1 MPNQPRPPEA
11 AERDGT
17 SQTGRALDALRPDYV
32 SVDERTLA
40 DLLAFAA
47 AYGKELKYIGPD
59 GSPQGDWS
67 GFIGPELRAEDVA
80 AFLAAPER
88 FSAQSSPALF
98 RPHLTLFLSF
108 LQLLGKARAQIN
120 TLTARHLDFYYRQVL
135 RMGQRPSIPD
145 RVNLVVD
152 LLPDEKSALL
162 PAGSL
167 LDAGTDSTGRDRVY
181 ATDRELVV
189 NRARIARMS
198 SLFIDRQ
205 RMGLRQAV
213 LKYRNE
219 KERACETLF
228 LIALAGPEESRLPVY
243 PDGTAVN
250 YAKLMQLREGLRRA
264 ESQFFLS
271 LSELRDLWAR
281 RQRRQASPDEWDEIN
296 SKIEI
301 AGRKK
306 RGGAAFQIDHTS
318 REFDKNLTTAIGVV
332 SFGTLP
338 EVSRLE
344 DVYDLRGR
352 GDVQAFIRD
361 KLYFD
366 NLDDFARMMQKLHRF
381 TTEWSEI
388 NRILEIAGRRRRDP
402 SYRFAPADVAAFAN
416 NLQSAIGVTEAQLKG
431 FLDEVAALEAYFY
444 MPAEQLALAL
454 DEIRDVP
461 QLDWVQVYPLLE
473 QAHREQLRQ
482 ARRAELRR
490 LQQTSSARLVD
501 LIRFVLGEPP
511 DPSADPA
518 AVERL
523 LPYLGPG
530 DGERL
535 SKLDQAKDWNG
546 IFSLLEVAQRNR
558 LGEPPPLRSRW
569 INLHPAEDAT
579 AVRSPRGLA
588 QEARGVS
595 QGWPPFGAAAPPT
608 SAPPKPVLGWGLC
621 SPLLVLREGT
631 RTLTLTL
638 GFQAGKA
645 PLAELF
651 TQVGELPLQFEIST
665 ATGFVP
671 CSVGAPVFGAY
682 TQLTGTTSR
691 LDPQGVQFVLT
702 LKSSMEAIA
711 APVSGNDAQ
720 GDDSQGSE
728 PTEEGE
734 DRDGSQAAGVSD
746 GGNPQDAAPAWPVL
760 RLMLRP
766 IWSAEEGKYVARYPE
781 LGSLELLAAHL
792 KVEVSGLKAI
802 RAENDES
809 LVDPQRPFEPFGSE
823 PASGSRLLLA
833 HPEVLGK
840 RLDSLTFSF
849 QFMGAPQ
856 NLATY
861 YANYGLAAGA
871 KFSARVSLVDRY
883 GGATLVEEAPLF
895 ADNPQALSTIRTG
908 RVTGLGRDAAPEL
921 LAVEPDS
928 LDESPSGWERYL
940 LWELGSPDF
949 QHTAYPTIA
958 ASRALALAVDSARG
972 AATLDATKYQVN
984 PPYTPKL
991 KGLTLGYSS
1000 SVEIRFDEVRSVPGS
1015 GDRTH
1020 RAFHIHPFGRCDVEA
1035 ERTGVGVPFL
1045 PRYLDDGE
1053 LYLGLRGVSAPQTI
1067 AIFFQMAEGSADP
1080 EQHPQPARWSYLS
1093 GDRWLPLDRNL
1104 LQDTTRSL
1112 SNSGIVELKLP
1123 PALPSERMPGGFYW
1137 LRAALPTETGGVCEI
1152 VGIHTQAVSAT
1163 FVDRGNAPDHFREPL
1178 PAGTITQLVE
1188 PIPAIAGVHQP
1199 YTSYGGRM
1207 AEGDDV
1213 WATRVS
1219 ERLRHKQRA
1228 LSAWDYERLL
1238 LERFPELHKVKC
1250 IPARPGDP
1258 GKVELIVIP
1267 DIRNKLPFEPFE
1279 PKAPADLL
1287 AQVREF
1293 IVSKAP
1299 AVARIEVK
1307 NPQYIAVRVRLGVR
1321 FRGTGN
1327 EEFYKQKLNDELN
1340 RYLAPWAYDEGAD
1353 IAIGG
1358 RIYASTLVDF
1368 VDRRPYVDYVAG
1380 IKLFSNEGGEERPV
1394 PRPTS
1399 GDLDGYYVG
1408 SSRPDAVLVAAR
1420 THQIDVLG
1428 DALYEEKRV
1437 MGIGFWK
1444 LELDFVIERES

>member
-17 SQTGRALDALRPDYV
+17 SQSGRGLDALRPDYV

-59 GSPQGDWS
+59 GNPAGDWS
-67 GFIGPELRAEDVA
+67 GFIGPDLRAEDVA
-80 AFLAAPER
+80 AFLSAPER
-88 FSAQSSPALF
+88 FSAQTSPALF
-98 RPHLTLFLSF
+98 RPHRVLFLSF
-108 LQLLGKARAQIN
+108 LQLLWKAREEIN
-120 TLTARHLDFYYRQVL
+120 KLTARHLDFYYQTVL
-135 RMGQRPSIPD
+135 RMGRKPSIPD
-145 RVNLVVD
+145 RVNVIAE
-152 LLPDEKSALL
+152 LLPDEKAALL

-167 LDAGTDSTGRDRVY
+167 LDAGADSAGRDRIY
-181 ATDRELVV
+181 KTDRDLVV
-189 NRARIARMS
+189 NRGRIARMS
-198 SLFIDRQ
+198 SLFIDRR

-213 LKYRNE
+213 LSNRNNPPG
-219 KERACETLF
+219 ACEALF
-228 LIALAGPEESRLPVY
+228 LIALAAEEEPRLPPY
-243 PDGTAVN
+243 PDGSAVN
-250 YAKLMQLREGLRRA
+250 HAKLMKLRDGLRRA

-271 LSELRDLWAR
+271 LPELRDLWAR
-281 RQRRQASPDEWDEIN
+281 RQRRQSSPDEWDEIN
-296 SKIEI
+296 GKIEI

-366 NLDDFARMMQKLHRF
+366 NLEDFARMMQLLRRF
-381 TTEWSEI
+381 DTEWSEI
-388 NRILEIAGRRRRDP
+388 NRILESAGRKKRDP
-402 SYRFAPADVAAFAN
+402 SYRLGTADIAAFAT
-416 NLQSAIGVTEAQLKG
+416 NLQAAIGVTEAQLKG

-444 MPAEQLALAL
+444 MPAEQFAIAL

-461 QLDWVQVYPLLE
+461 QQDWAQVFPILE

-482 ARRAELRR
+482 ARRAEIRR
-490 LQQTSSARLVD
+490 LHQSTSARLVD
-501 LIRFVLGEPP
+501 LIRYVLGEPP
-511 DPSADPA
+511 DSATDPGA
-518 AVERL
+518 MERL

-535 SKLDQAKDWNG
+535 LKLDQAKDWSG
-546 IFSLLEVAQRNR
+546 IYSLLEVAQRNR
-558 LGEPPPLRSRW
+558 LGEPAPLRSRW
-569 INLHPAEDAT
+569 LNLHPAEDAT
-579 AVRSPRGLA
+579 RVRSRRGLL
-588 QEARGVS
+588 QEERGVA
-595 QGWPPFGAAAPPT
+595 QGWPPFGAAAPST
-608 SAPPKPVLGWGLC
+608 SAPPRPVLGWALC

-638 GFQAGKA
+638 GFRAGKA
-645 PLAELF
+645 PLPALF
-651 TQVGELPLQFEIST
+651 NQDGELPLLFEIST
-665 ATGFVP
+665 DKGFVP
-671 CSVGAPVFGAY
+671 CSVGAPIFGAY
-682 TQLTGTTSR
+682 TQLVGTTSN
-691 LDPQGVQFVLT
+691 LDPQAVQFVLT
-702 LKSSMEAIA
+702 LKSSVGAIA
-711 APVSGNDAQ
+711 APPAQ
-720 GDDSQGSE
+720 DEEGEPGASLAPDGSEGDDS
-728 PTEEGE
+728 GE
-734 DRDGSQAAGVSD
+734 SDSSD
-746 GGNPQDAAPAWPVL
+746 GKSASSATPAWPVL

-766 IWSAEEGKYVARYPE
+766 IWSADEGKYVARYPE
-781 LGSLELLAAHL
+781 FGSLELLAAHL
-792 KVEVSGLKAI
+792 KVEALGLKAI
-802 RAENDES
+802 LAENDES
-809 LVDPQRPFEPFGSE
+809 QVDPQKPFEPFGSE
-823 PASGSRLLLA
+823 PAAGSRLLIA
-833 HPEVLGK
+833 HPEVSGK
-840 RLDSLTFSF
+840 RIDSLTFSF
-849 QFMGAPQ
+849 QWMGAPQ
-856 NLATY
+856 NLAAH
-861 YANYGLAAGA
+861 YANYGLPTGSR
-871 KFSARVSLVDRY
+871 FSARISLVDRY

-895 ADNPQALSTIRTG
+895 GDNGQAPVTIRTG
-908 RVTGLGRDAAPEL
+908 RITGLGRDSVPEL
-921 LAVEPDS
+921 LAAEPDS
-928 LDESPSGWERYL
+928 LDESPSAWERYL
-940 LWELGSPDF
+940 QWELNAPDF
-949 QHTAYPTIA
+949 QHTSYPTIA

-972 AATLDATKYQVN
+972 AATLDPTKYQVN

-1000 SVEIRFDEVRSVPGS
+1000 SVEIRFDEVSPEKGA
-1015 GDRTH
+1015 GERTH

-1035 ERTGVGVPFL
+1035 ERTGIGVPFL

-1053 LYLGLRGVSAPQTI
+1053 LYLGLRGVSAPETLSL
-1067 AIFFQMAEGSADP
+1067 FFQMAEGSADP
-1080 EQHPQPARWSYLS
+1080 DQHPQPARWSYLS

-1104 LQDTTRSL
+1104 LLDTTRSL
-1112 SNSGIVELKLP
+1112 SNSGIVELKLDP
-1123 PALPSERMPGGFYW
+1123 VLPSERMPGGFYW
-1137 LRAALPTETGGVCEI
+1137 LRAALPSDTGGVCEI
-1152 VGIHTQAVSAT
+1152 VGIHTQAISAT

-1178 PAGTITQLVE
+1178 PAGTITQLLD

-1207 AEGDDV
+1207 AEAGDV

-1258 GKVELIVIP
+1258 GKVDLIVIP

-1287 AQVREF
+1287 AEVREF
-1293 IVSKAP
+1293 IVGKAP
-1299 AVARIEVK
+1299 AAARIEVK
-1307 NPQYIAVRVRLGVR
+1307 NPQYVTVRVRLGVR

-1327 EEFYKQKLNDELN
+1327 EEFYKQKLNDDLN

-1358 RIYASTLVDF
+1358 RIYASTLIDF

-1380 IKLFSNEGGEERPV
+1380 IKLFTNEGGEERPI
-1394 PRPTS
+1394 PRPAS
-1399 GDLDGYYVG
+1399 GDLDGYYVET
-1408 SSRPDAVLVAAR
+1408 SRPDAVLVAAR

-1437 MGIGFWK
+1437 MGIGLWK